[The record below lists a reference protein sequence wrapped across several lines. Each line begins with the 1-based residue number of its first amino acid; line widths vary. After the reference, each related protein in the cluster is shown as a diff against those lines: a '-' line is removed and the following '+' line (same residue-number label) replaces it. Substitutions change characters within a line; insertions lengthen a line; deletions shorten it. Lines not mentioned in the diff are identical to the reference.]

1 MPPAAAWEGSAGR
14 GFASARISFAV
25 FAHGA
30 FPAEMHHAQKLQKIF
45 PVAEGDHAQGP
56 SCSVEREYCPHCLKS
71 HRAKNKGE
79 CRGDEVPSAGV
90 WGTLSGG
97 QCEGAPAFPP
107 KSPSRMQSQGKKV
120 LHVQLNR

>member
-14 GFASARISFAV
+14 GKASARISFAV

-56 SCSVEREYCPHCLKS
+56 FCSVEREYCPPLK
-71 HRAKNKGE
+71 K
-79 CRGDEVPSAGV
+79 
-90 WGTLSGG
+90 
-97 QCEGAPAFPP
+97 
-107 KSPSRMQSQGKKV
+107 SQGKNTLPTSK
-120 LHVQLNR
+120 LNKAYCNTYERQCLTWYPQW